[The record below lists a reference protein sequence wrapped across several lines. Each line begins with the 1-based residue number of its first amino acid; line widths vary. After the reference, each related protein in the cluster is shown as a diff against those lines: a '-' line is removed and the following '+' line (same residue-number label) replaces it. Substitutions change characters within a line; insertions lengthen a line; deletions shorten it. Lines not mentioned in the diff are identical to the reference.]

1 MFARNKGEDK
11 GIGRTQGS
19 PLRAM
24 ANQVKLRQID
34 DYRWEIPREGKMR
47 THGLIFASKEMI
59 PKIMQDKSLEQV
71 ANVATLPGIVGPS
84 LAMPD
89 IHWGYG
95 FPIGGV
101 AAFSLQD
108 GVVSPG
114 GVGYDI
120 NCGVRLLR
128 TNLKR
133 GDVEGC
139 IEDLV
144 NALFHN
150 IPAGVGSRRKD
161 LKLTGP
167 SLKEVMRQG
176 AGWAV
181 KHGFGSAAD
190 LDHIEAHGQIDGADP
205 EQVSDFA
212 MDRGK
217 DQLGTLGSGNHFV
230 EVGYVLEIF
239 EAKLAAALGLFKGQV
254 TAIVHTG
261 SRGLGHQVCDDYIK
275 VMLKAAAKYGIEL
288 PDRQLCCAPLTSPE
302 AKQYLGAMA
311 SAANFAFANRQLIT
325 HWVRESFEQ
334 VFKLGPRDLGL
345 ELVYDVAHNIAKIEE
360 HTVDG
365 KKMKVCIHRKGATR
379 AFPPHHPETPA
390 AYQETGQP
398 VLIPGDMGR
407 YSFVLVGTEKALT
420 ETFGSTC
427 HGAGREMSRHRAL
440 KVAKGRS
447 IVQEL
452 AAKGIVVRGA
462 GRATIDEEISEAYKD
477 VSLVVD
483 VCHGAGI
490 AKKVAKLKP
499 LGVIKG

>member
-1 MFARNKGEDK
+1 M
-11 GIGRTQGS
+11 
-19 PLRAM
+19 
-24 ANQVKLRQID
+24 NQIKLRQVD
-34 DYRWEIPREGKMR
+34 EYRWEIPREGKMR
-47 THGLIFASKEMI
+47 TRGLIFASKEMI
-59 PKIMQDKSLEQV
+59 PKIMEDKSLEQV

-84 LAMPD
+84 MAMPD

-101 AAFSLQD
+101 AAFDLEE

-128 TNLKR
+128 TNLQR
-133 GDVEGC
+133 GEVTGC
-139 IEDLV
+139 IEELV
-144 NALFHN
+144 NTLFGN
-150 IPAGVGSRRKD
+150 IPSGVGSRRKD
-161 LKLTGP
+161 LKLSMP

-181 KHGFGSAAD
+181 KNGFGSQQD
-190 LDHIEAHGQIDGADP
+190 LDHIEAHGRIDGADP
-205 EQVSDFA
+205 EHVSQFA

-239 EAKLAAALGLFKGQV
+239 DEKLAAALGLFKDQV

-302 AKQYLGAMA
+302 AKRYLAAMA
-311 SAANFAFANRQLIT
+311 AAANFAFANRQLIT

-345 ELVYDVAHNIAKIEE
+345 ELVYDVAHNIAKIED

-365 KKMKVCIHRKGATR
+365 KKMKLCIHRKGATR

-420 ETFGSTC
+420 ETYGSTC
-427 HGAGREMSRHRAL
+427 HGAGREMSRHQAL
-440 KVAKGRS
+440 KVARGRS

-477 VSLVVD
+477 VSMVVD

-499 LGVIKG
+499 LGGD

>member
-1 MFARNKGEDK
+1 M
-11 GIGRTQGS
+11 
-19 PLRAM
+19 
-24 ANQVKLRQID
+24 VKLRQID

-47 THGLIFASKEMI
+47 TRGLVFCSREMLPSI
-59 PKIMQDKSLEQV
+59 EEDQSLQQV

-84 LAMPD
+84 MAMPD

-95 FPIGGV
+95 FAIGGV
-101 AAFSLQD
+101 AAFDPED
-108 GVVSPG
+108 GIVSPG

-128 TNLKR
+128 TKLHR
-133 GDVEGC
+133 EQVTC
-139 IEDLV
+139 CMEDLV
-144 NALFHN
+144 NTLFNN
-150 IPAGVGSRRKD
+150 IPSGVGSRRKD
-161 LKLTGP
+161 FKLTG
-167 SLKEVMRQG
+167 STFKKALKDG
-176 AGWAV
+176 ARWAV
-181 KHGFGSAAD
+181 KDGFGEASDVA
-190 LDHIEAHGQIDGADP
+190 HIEAGGRIDGADP
-205 EQVSDFA
+205 GLVSEFA

-230 EVGYVLEIF
+230 EVGYVLEIYD
-239 EAKLAAALGLFKGQV
+239 EKVAGQLGLFKDQV

-275 VMLKAAAKYGIEL
+275 VMLKASAKYGIEL
-288 PDRQLCCAPLTSPE
+288 PDRQLCCAPIASPE
-302 AKQYLGAMA
+302 GKNYLAAMA
-311 SAANFAFANRQLIT
+311 AAANFAFANRQMIT

-334 VFKLGPRDLGL
+334 VFQMGPRDLGL
-345 ELVYDVAHNIAKIEE
+345 ELVYDVAHNIAKLET

-365 KKMKVCIHRKGATR
+365 TPRKLCIHRKGATR
-379 AFPPHHPETPA
+379 AFPPHHAEVPE
-390 AYQETGQP
+390 AYRETGQP

-427 HGAGREMSRHRAL
+427 HGAGRKMSRHMAK

-447 IVQEL
+447 IVKEL
-452 AAKGIVVRGA
+452 AEQGIIVRGA

-477 VSLVVD
+477 VSAVVD
-483 VCHGAGI
+483 VVHGAGI